1 MSQRAIEC
9 SCPSCGV
16 NVEVPVER
24 EPLADAGGV
33 ERAELTGNTAECR
46 DCGLA
51 FDLLYYDTEG
61 LTGEKTRPIFE

>member
-16 NVEVPVER
+16 SVEVPVQQES
-24 EPLADAGGV
+24 LADTD
-33 ERAELTGNTAECR
+33 RMLQSELTGNTAECR

-51 FDLLYYDTEG
+51 FDLLYYETEG
-61 LTGEKTRPIFE
+61 LTGEERRPVFE